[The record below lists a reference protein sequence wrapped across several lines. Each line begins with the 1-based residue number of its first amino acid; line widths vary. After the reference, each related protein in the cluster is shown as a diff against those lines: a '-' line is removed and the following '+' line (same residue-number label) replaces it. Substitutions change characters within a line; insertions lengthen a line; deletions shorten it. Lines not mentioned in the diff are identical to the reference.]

1 MARPFE
7 QASEKV
13 EGQKPTA
20 QSQVCIARLDRKGI
34 DAARKPIGLRM
45 IGTHRRQVEN
55 GTRSQNIAIG
65 LEVNALCR
73 EVDHEVEIACSDLI
87 EFENQGVSLVLE
99 RDLVPT
105 KYRGLR
111 EEQTDQ

>member
-1 MARPFE
+1 MARPFD

-20 QSQVCIARLDRKGI
+20 QSQVCIARLDRDGI
-34 DAARKPIGLRM
+34 DAAGKAIGLRM
-45 IGTHRRQVEN
+45 LGTRGRQVED

-65 LEVNALCR
+65 FEVNALCR
-73 EVDHEVEIACSDLI
+73 EVDDEVELARFDLI
-87 EFENQGVSLVLE
+87 EFENEGVSLVLE
-99 RDLVPT
+99 RDHVST